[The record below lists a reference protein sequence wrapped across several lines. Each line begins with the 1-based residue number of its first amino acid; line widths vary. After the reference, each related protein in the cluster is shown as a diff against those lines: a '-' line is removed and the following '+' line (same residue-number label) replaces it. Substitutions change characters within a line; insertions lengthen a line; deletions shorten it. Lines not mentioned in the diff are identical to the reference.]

1 MSINFLSKAPKA
13 GKVSRMKFS
22 HLKQIIAFMQPLRKI
37 DAIHRIADNT
47 IKIVFDRD
55 IEFYFDLRRGN
66 SHIFMCDGLKR
77 SKVYQ
82 APFDV
87 MLAKHFNR
95 AKVLDI
101 SLYNNDKIMR
111 IKAAQSSAYKE
122 SITTLQLEFTGKYT
136 NAIILDGD
144 DTILEA
150 LRHIDAGSSYRVI
163 KVGQMLEALPQ
174 PPYQAKEYPLGN
186 VETYLRETYTKEL
199 DKRLHTLKQQKCS
212 ILEKR
217 LKKLESSL
225 NGLDDEVK
233 LGETVAK
240 NQLYGNLI
248 LANMH
253 QVKPYMGRIELYDF
267 EGQRVAIDIPPH
279 LPSASAI
286 SNYFFKRG
294 KKAKQKMQNLHIER
308 QSLQEKCEHLRRF
321 IQTVNEAK
329 DIATLE
335 MLFPAQ
341 SKGSR
346 SKENQSIET
355 FWIEGYKV
363 MLGKSEKGNI
373 ELLERARARDI
384 WLHLKERPSTHVIIV
399 TDKQNVPESVIVS
412 AAKLCVDF
420 TLFEKGRYLVDYT
433 PRREVK
439 IQDGANVLYNKYQTI
454 QIEKG

>member
-1 MSINFLSKAPKA
+1 
-13 GKVSRMKFS
+13 MKLS

-47 IKIVFDRD
+47 IKIAFDRD
-55 IEFYFDLRRGN
+55 TEFYFDLRRGN

-82 APFDV
+82 APFDI

-95 AKVLDI
+95 AKILDI

-111 IKAAQSSAYKE
+111 ITAAQSSAYKE
-122 SITTLQLEFTGKYT
+122 SVTILQLEFTGKYT
-136 NAIILDGD
+136 NAIILDD
-144 DTILEA
+144 NDIILEA
-150 LRHIDAGSSYRVI
+150 LRHVDAQSSYRVI
-163 KVGQMLEALPQ
+163 KVGQPLEALPQ
-174 PPYQAKEYPLGN
+174 PPYQAKDYPLED
-186 VETYLRETYTKEL
+186 VEAFLRDSYAQEL
-199 DKRLHTLKQQKCS
+199 DKRLQTLKQQKCN

-225 NGLDDEVK
+225 NNLDDETK
-233 LGETVAK
+233 LAEEVTRL
-240 NQLYGNLI
+240 QLYGNLI

-253 QVKPYMGRIELYDF
+253 QVKPYMGQIELYDF
-267 EGQRVAIDIPPH
+267 KGQPVTIDIPPH

-286 SNYFFKRG
+286 SNHFFKRG
-294 KKAKQKMQNLHIER
+294 KKAKQKRQNLHSER
-308 QSLQEKCEHLRRF
+308 QSLEEKCEHLRHF

-329 DIATLE
+329 DIATIE

-341 SKGSR
+341 AKGSKNR
-346 SKENQSIET
+346 ENQSIET

-399 TDKQNVPESVIVS
+399 TDKQNVPENVIES

-439 IQDGANVLYNKYQTI
+439 IQDGANVLYNKYRTI
-454 QIEKG
+454 QINKG

>member
-1 MSINFLSKAPKA
+1 
-13 GKVSRMKFS
+13 MKLS
-22 HLKQIIAFMQPLRKI
+22 HLKQIITFMQPLRNI
-37 DAIHRIADNT
+37 NAIHRIADNT
-47 IKIVFDRD
+47 IKIAFDRD
-55 IEFYFDLRRGN
+55 VDLYFDLRRGN

-82 APFDV
+82 APFDII
-87 MLAKHFNR
+87 LAKHFNR
-95 AKVLDI
+95 SKILDI
-101 SLYNNDKIMR
+101 SLYNSDKIMR
-111 IKAAQSSAYKE
+111 IKVAQSSAYKE
-122 SITTLQLEFTGKYT
+122 RTTTLHLEFTGKYT
-136 NAIILDGD
+136 NAIVLDSD
-144 DTILEA
+144 DTVLEA
-150 LRHIDAGSSYRVI
+150 LRHVDADSSYRVI
-163 KVGQMLEALPQ
+163 KVGQLLEALQP
-174 PPYQAKEYPLGN
+174 PPYQAKDYPLED
-186 VETYLRETYTKEL
+186 VESFLRDTYAQEL
-199 DKRLHTLKQQKCS
+199 NKRLQTLKQQKCN

-217 LKKLESSL
+217 LKKLETSL
-225 NGLDDEVK
+225 NGLGSEEK
-233 LGETVAK
+233 LGEEVAQQ
-240 NQLYGNLI
+240 QLYGNLI

-253 QVKPYMGRIELYDF
+253 QIRPYMNQVELSDF
-267 EGQRVAIDIPPH
+267 EGRAVTIEIPPH

-286 SNYFFKRG
+286 SNHFFKRG

-308 QSLQEKCEHLRRF
+308 QSLQEKCEHLRHF

-329 DIATLE
+329 DIATIE

-341 SKGSR
+341 TKGSKSR
-346 SKENQSIET
+346 ENQSIET

-399 TDKQNVPESVIVS
+399 TDKQNVPESVIEA

-454 QIEKG
+454 QVEKG